1 MPVINTPEKFLQ
13 LEYGLGKQEIEVLR
27 LLTLGY
33 NRVEIAD
40 KRFRSFATIDSQIK
54 KIMFKLKAQKQYGA
68 CIIALQVG
76 LVKLEDI
83 KIKVYER
90 I

>member
-1 MPVINTPEKFLQ
+1 MTPEQFLRM
-13 LEYGLGKQEIEVLR
+13 EYGLGKQEVEVLR

-33 NRVEIAD
+33 SRVEIAD
-40 KRFRSFATIDSQIK
+40 KRFRSFSTVDSQVK
-54 KIMFKLKAQKQYGA
+54 KIMFKLKTKSQYGV

-76 LVKLEDI
+76 LVKLDDI